1 LTLFP
6 QQRESSVFILRH
18 LFKVAGFKVSGFKVA
33 GFLKLQDLKLQDL
46 KSLDPRRRRD
56 DVATSVNA
64 ILVKADADSDARNP
78 KV

>member
-18 LFKVAGFKVSGFKVA
+18 LFKVAGFKVA
-33 GFLKLQDLKLQDL
+33 GFLKLQDLKL
-46 KSLDPRRRRD
+46 LDPRRRGD